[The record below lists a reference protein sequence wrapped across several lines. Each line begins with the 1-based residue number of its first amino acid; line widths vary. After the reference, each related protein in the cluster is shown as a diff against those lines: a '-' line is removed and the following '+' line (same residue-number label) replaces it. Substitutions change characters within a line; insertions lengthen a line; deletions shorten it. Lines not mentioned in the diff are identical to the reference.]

1 MTPFKIIQLPRYRF
15 WVLVLA
21 AILGPPLSIYAS
33 VQIANN
39 NSEQLI
45 ERYRADRQA
54 QAEANKQLY
63 CALFASQIDALE
75 DVSSAAGQ
83 ASRRAWLDLY
93 KLVQC
98 QPIRK

>member
-1 MTPFKIIQLPRYRF
+1 MMPKVVQLPRYRF

-21 AILGPPLSIYAS
+21 AVLGPPLSIFAS

-45 ERYRADRQA
+45 ERYRADRA
-54 QAEANKQLY
+54 TQAETNKRLY
-63 CALFASQIDALE
+63 CALFASQMDALE
-75 DVSSAAGQ
+75 DASTPAGR
-83 ASRRAWLDLY
+83 ASYQAWLDLY